1 MIPEMDQYK
10 TRQDIPESFKWNLN
24 LMYPT
29 PQDWEADFARVESA
43 IVSVERFKGRLC
55 HSAHTLHEAFEEQSK
70 LDLLIER
77 LYSYAHHL
85 SDEDTRNSENLG
97 RVDRIRSKA
106 ADAGARLSWMDPELL
121 EAPMEIL
128 KGFHVDPVLVNHARR
143 IELLIRS
150 KPHQR
155 SAEVEEVLSL
165 ASEPLG
171 VAYKTFSLLENADM
185 KIPHAKDAEG
195 KEHELNHGSYSAC
208 LESSDRVLRKNAFE
222 TYFGAYAQYQNTF
235 AATLDAHVKKQI
247 FYAKT
252 RRFQSAIEASLFSDQ
267 IPVGVYHGLIDTVH
281 QHLPLLH
288 RWVSLKKRELKLPE
302 MQLYDL
308 FYPMVKPAKVE
319 IPYEQGC
326 KLVAEAVRPLGED
339 YAKTLESAF
348 HERWIDVFYTPG
360 KRGGAYSGGMYT
372 SKPYILLNHKNNLN
386 STFTLAHELGH
397 SLHSYYSNRY
407 QPYQTASYPIFLAE
421 VASTTNE
428 MLLHFYLNERA
439 DSKEMKLYLLDH
451 LFTQFRGTL
460 YRQVQFA
467 EFERDIHA
475 MAEKGIP
482 LTAQTLS
489 ETYAAIQAKFYGPD
503 MVMHDLVKYEWTRIP
518 HFYYNF
524 YVYKYSTSFAAAQYF
539 AKKIFEGDTAVRD
552 LYLDFLKSG
561 SSRDPL
567 ETLKKAGVDLRD
579 SKPIEAAFKVFEE
592 ALNEFE
598 RTR

>member
-1 MIPEMDQYK
+1 MDQYK
-10 TRQDIPESFKWNLN
+10 TRQDIPEKHKWNLN
-24 LMYPT
+24 LIYPSSR
-29 PQDWEADFARVESA
+29 DWEDDFAKLESA
-43 IVSVERFKGRLC
+43 IASVERFKGHLAR
-55 HSAHTLHEAFEEQSK
+55 SAKDLLDAFEEQSK
-70 LDLLIER
+70 LDLLIEK

-97 RVDRIRSKA
+97 RVDRIRSRA
-106 ADAGARLSWMDPELL
+106 AEAGARLSWMDPELL
-121 EAPMEIL
+121 ETPIEVL
-128 KGFHVDPVLVNHARR
+128 KKFHADPVLVIYARR

-165 ASEPLG
+165 AAEPLG
-171 VAYKTFSLLENADM
+171 GAYKAFSLLENADM

-195 KEHELNHGSYSAC
+195 KDHELNHATYSAC
-208 LESSDRVLRKNAFE
+208 LESPDRVLRKNAFE

-247 FYAKT
+247 FYSKT
-252 RRFQSAIEASLFSDQ
+252 RRFSSAIEASLFSDQ
-267 IPVGVYHGLIDTVH
+267 IPVSVYNGLISTVH

-288 RWVSLKKRELKLPE
+288 RWVSLKKRELKLAE
-302 MQLYDL
+302 MNVYDL

-319 IPYEQGC
+319 IPYDEGC
-326 KLVAEAVRPLGED
+326 RLVAEAVKPLGEE
-339 YAKTLESAF
+339 YVRALESAF
-348 HERWIDVFYTPG
+348 HERWIDVYYTPG

-397 SLHSYYSNRY
+397 SLHSFYSNRY
-407 QPYQTASYPIFLAE
+407 QPYSTASYPIFLAE

-428 MLLHFYLNERA
+428 MLLHFHLNERA
-439 DSKEMKLYLLDH
+439 QDKEMRLYLLDH

-460 YRQVQFA
+460 FRQVQFA

-475 MAEKGIP
+475 MAERGEP

-489 ETYAAIQAKFYGPD
+489 DTYAAIQSKFYGPE
-503 MVMHDLVKYEWTRIP
+503 MVMHDLVRYEWTRIP

-539 AKKIFEGDTAVRD
+539 AKKIFEGDLAVRD
-552 LYLDFLKSG
+552 RYLEFLKSG

-567 ETLKKAGVDLRD
+567 DTLRHAGVDLGD

-592 ALNEFE
+592 ALDEYE
-598 RTR
+598 RL